1 MICTYDR
8 RNHTLDAFMTPALR
22 LALIVSF
29 GIHLLAAY
37 LAEWLRPWIDVTT
50 TYESSP
56 ASASPPRPF
65 SARLKMP
72 PVLPASGLE
81 PVPSDD
87 QPAPNLAARFDDI
100 GADASRSSNG
110 GGNSLDRVAPRFI
123 TPPNLTFIEFYPQ
136 RLNVQVTFRIFVSS
150 AGLPEKIEP
159 IGSFALPSDLL
170 SQIIKYLYSTR
181 FHPAM
186 EGGYSVRSYLD
197 IVIGVE
203 PDADPQL
210 DREPGL

>member
-1 MICTYDR
+1 
-8 RNHTLDAFMTPALR
+8 MTPALR

-50 TYESSP
+50 TYESAP
-56 ASASPPRPF
+56 ASASPPRLNATLHSPT
-65 SARLKMP
+65 L
-72 PVLPASGLE
+72 LPDSRPE
-81 PVPSDD
+81 PVPKDD
-87 QPAPNLAARFDDI
+87 QPAPSLAGRIDDI
-100 GADASRSSNG
+100 SADAGRSSNG

-170 SQIIKYLYSTR
+170 SQIIKSLYATR

-203 PDADPQL
+203 PEADPQL